1 MSGEAGEFETND
13 AGLEAQTETDG
24 NIRDMVRSLAAAG
37 GVFLGG
43 DDIFVPGATITMI
56 ADGET
61 VITGPAA
68 ADKLLMERDLTALE
82 SGFHT
87 LVRLT
92 VDPPFAD
99 SASTLH
105 VADGGKLRVA
115 ASLIYGENGWRVTG
129 LRAAREAAAARVHD
143 N

>member
-1 MSGEAGEFETND
+1 MTGKDDEFNSTYSDLD
-13 AGLEAQTETDG
+13 ADSDG
-24 NIRDMVRSLAAAG
+24 DIKEMIRTLAAAG

-56 ADGET
+56 ADGKT
-61 VITGPAA
+61 MITGPAA

-115 ASLIYGENGWRVTG
+115 VSLIYSEDGWRVTG
-129 LRAAREAAAARVHD
+129 LRAAREHATA
-143 N
+143 